1 VNAMTTSWIIFALVF
16 GSALVAMLARK
27 VLPESDLSAESKD
40 VVRLSIALIATMA
53 ALVLSLL
60 IASAKSGFDL
70 RRNHLAE
77 LAADIVVLDHD
88 LAHYGPETKEARALL
103 KRSVAA
109 TVEQFWPANGPPS
122 PVINPTYSVEALYS
136 AVEALSP
143 QNDTQR
149 TLRSEALSTARDV
162 DRRRALMFGNLGTSI
177 PMPFLTIL
185 VFWLCIIF
193 ASFGLF
199 APRNAIVTVVFGICA
214 LSVSGAIFLIFELDR
229 AIGGLLQVSG
239 APLRAALVQLGGT

>member
-1 VNAMTTSWIIFALVF
+1 MNTMTTSWIIFALVF
-16 GSALVAMLARK
+16 ASALVAMLARK

-70 RRNHLAE
+70 RRSHLAE

-109 TVEQFWPANGPPS
+109 TVERFWANGPPS
-122 PVINPTYSVEALYS
+122 PVINPAYSIEALYS

-143 QNDTQR
+143 QNDAQR
-149 TLRSEALSTARDV
+149 TLRSEALSTARNV

-214 LSVSGAIFLIFELDR
+214 LSVSGAIFLILELDR
-229 AIGGLLQVSG
+229 AIGGLLQVTG
-239 APLRAALVQLGGT
+239 APLRAALDQLGGN